1 MGLLPVD
8 QMRNHN
14 ILVSSFIPVVDQ
26 QSIMENE
33 RLVHRMKVKETRQ
46 DLTLKNELN
55 KDKDLEPL
63 LRKKNQE
70 TL

>member
-1 MGLLPVD
+1 
-8 QMRNHN
+8 MRNHN

-33 RLVHRMKVKETRQ
+33 RLVHRMKVKETRK

>member
-1 MGLLPVD
+1 
-8 QMRNHN
+8 
-14 ILVSSFIPVVDQ
+14 
-26 QSIMENE
+26 MENE
-33 RLVHRMKVKETRQ
+33 RLVHRMKVKETRK